1 MMNYIAERRQEEKER
16 RRTEILD
23 AAEQVTAST
32 GWEELTMDQVARR
45 ARLSRALL
53 YVYFKDKVDLMYAL
67 CERSLVTLQQH
78 FTRAVQSK
86 HLGLEQVHAMGEA
99 YIDFAEQFPVYFDI
113 LSRCGLR
120 EVNTVDP
127 GPNEHACQVIGE
139 AMLAVMLAALENGV
153 RDGSIRGDLGNRIVA
168 ATALWGFT
176 TGVIQ
181 VASKNGKLMALS
193 GLGRRELL
201 QLALRTSTRS
211 LAAKP

>member
-23 AAEQVTAST
+23 AAEQVTGSS

-53 YVYFKDKVDLMYAL
+53 YVYFKDKIDLMYAL
-67 CERSLVTLQQH
+67 CERSLITLQQH
-78 FTRAVQSK
+78 FQQAVQSQQR
-86 HLGLEQVHAMGEA
+86 GLDQVHAMGEA

-120 EVNTVDP
+120 EVNSVDP
-127 GPNEHACQVIGE
+127 GTNEFACQTIGE
-139 AMLAVMLAALENGV
+139 TLLGVMLKALEDGIK
-153 RDGSIRGDLGNRIVA
+153 DGSVRSDLGNRIVA
-168 ATALWGFT
+168 TTALWGFT

-181 VASKNGKLMALS
+181 VASKNGKLMELS
-193 GLGRRELL
+193 GLSRRELL
-201 QLALRTSTRS
+201 QQALRTSTRS
-211 LAAKP
+211 LAAKS